1 MNECPTRPS
10 VHDRRARRSRANR
23 LVVDGRSHD
32 RDRSIDRR
40 AVVRPRVAVCRRSN
54 PFDSMEIPRA
64 GVEIDRSIDQSR
76 VAVPSSCAFV
86 YSTRTLYE
94 GTMTTS
100 SAPRQRVPTRM
111 TSHEPSIRAYCT
123 SCRAI
128 TSPRHSRGCPS
139 VNKHVRLASS
149 LRLTRRLSTRARA
162 MVGWKKSATMMLT
175 PLDQLIG
182 EASAWLSTTRVYS
195 HAGHT

>member
-64 GVEIDRSIDQSR
+64 GVEIDRSIDRSR

-94 GTMTTS
+94 GTMYTTS

-111 TSHEPSIRAYCT
+111 TSHEPSIRAYLT
-123 SCRAI
+123 SWSAI
-128 TSPRHSRGCPS
+128 ASPRHSRGCPS
-139 VNKHVRLASS
+139 VKTHVHISS
-149 LRLTRRLSTRARA
+149 SPRLTRRLSTRARA

-182 EASAWLSTTRVYS
+182 EASA
-195 HAGHT
+195 

>member
-32 RDRSIDRR
+32 RSIDRSTRGRSSTRRRVSTIESIRFHGNSTRRRRDRSIDR
-40 AVVRPRVAVCRRSN
+40 
-54 PFDSMEIPRA
+54 
-64 GVEIDRSIDQSR
+64 SR

-94 GTMTTS
+94 GTMYTTS

-111 TSHEPSIRAYCT
+111 TSHEPSIRAYLT
-123 SCRAI
+123 SWSAVA
-128 TSPRHSRGCPS
+128 SPRHSRGCPS
-139 VNKHVRLASS
+139 VKTHVHISS
-149 LRLTRRLSTRARA
+149 SPRLTRRLSTRARA

-182 EASAWLSTTRVYS
+182 EASA
-195 HAGHT
+195 

>member
-32 RDRSIDRR
+32 RSIDRSTRGRSSTRRRVSTIRIHSIPWKFHAPASRSIDRSIDR
-40 AVVRPRVAVCRRSN
+40 S
-54 PFDSMEIPRA
+54 
-64 GVEIDRSIDQSR
+64 
-76 VAVPSSCAFV
+76 AVPSSCAFV

-94 GTMTTS
+94 GTMYTTS

-111 TSHEPSIRAYCT
+111 TSHEPSISAYLT

-139 VNKHVRLASS
+139 VKTRVHISS
-149 LRLTRRLSTRARA
+149 SPRLTRRLSTRARA

-182 EASAWLSTTRVYS
+182 EASA
-195 HAGHT
+195 

>member
-1 MNECPTRPS
+1 MNVPRVRPS
-10 VHDRRARRSRANR
+10 TTVARVGRARIVSSST
-23 LVVDGRSHD
+23 VVRTI
-32 RDRSIDRR
+32 DRSIDRR

-54 PFDSMEIPRA
+54 PFDSMEFPRA
-64 GVEIDRSIDQSR
+64 GVEIDRSIDRS
-76 VAVPSSCAFV
+76 AVPSSCAFV
-86 YSTRTLYE
+86 YSTRTIYE
-94 GTMTTS
+94 GTMYTS

-195 HAGHT
+195 HAGHK